1 VYVSF
6 DDGVNWKS
14 LRGTMPN
21 TPVHDLV
28 IKDNDLVIA
37 THGRAFY
44 VMDNITPLREM
55 TGEVESADTHLF
67 TPSTAYRGRG
77 LTLDYWLKS
86 APQGP
91 ITIEISDA
99 SGKVIRTFTGRAA
112 APGAEENAGG
122 GGGGR
127 GRGGE
132 GGFGGGAAAP
142 TVNVGMNRFN
152 WDLRTDPPSTVPNAV
167 YWGGRASGV
176 IVSTGTYNVKL
187 SAGDKSYTAKVDVKT
202 DPRLHVSQEDLDKQF
217 EFATRINS
225 RISAGHDA
233 INQIRSL
240 RTQIESLRQRL
251 PASAEYK
258 SVLDAADA
266 LNKKMTTVE
275 EEMIQTKSTSNEDAL
290 NFPIRV
296 VNQLVDLFGTVE
308 SADAAPTAQSYEVF
322 DVLNKQLTASLAKWD
337 DIQKTDLAD
346 LNAKMA
352 QANVP
357 GVSLPPAGRGGAGG
371 RGGRRG
377 GN

>member
-1 VYVSF
+1 
-6 DDGVNWKS
+6 
-14 LRGTMPN
+14 
-21 TPVHDLV
+21 
-28 IKDNDLVIA
+28 
-37 THGRAFY
+37 
-44 VMDNITPLREM
+44 
-55 TGEVESADTHLF
+55 
-67 TPSTAYRGRG
+67 
-77 LTLDYWLKS
+77 
-86 APQGP
+86 
-91 ITIEISDA
+91 
-99 SGKVIRTFTGRAA
+99 
-112 APGAEENAGG
+112 
-122 GGGGR
+122 
-127 GRGGE
+127 
-132 GGFGGGAAAP
+132 
-142 TVNVGMNRFN
+142 
-152 WDLRTDPPSTVPNAV
+152 V

-176 IVSTGTYNVKL
+176 AVSTGAYNVKL
-187 SAGDKSYTAKVDVKT
+187 TAGDKSFTAKVDVKT
-202 DPRLHVSQEDLDKQF
+202 DPRFHVSQEDLDKQF

-240 RTQIESLRQRL
+240 RTQIDSLRQRL
-251 PASAEYK
+251 PSAEYK
-258 SVLDAADA
+258 PVLDAADA

-322 DVLNKQLTASLAKWD
+322 DVLNAKLTASLAKWD

>member
-1 VYVSF
+1 
-6 DDGVNWKS
+6 
-14 LRGTMPN
+14 
-21 TPVHDLV
+21 
-28 IKDNDLVIA
+28 
-37 THGRAFY
+37 
-44 VMDNITPLREM
+44 
-55 TGEVESADTHLF
+55 
-67 TPSTAYRGRG
+67 

-91 ITIEISDA
+91 VTIEISDA
-99 SGKVIRTFTGRAA
+99 SGKVIRTFTGRVA

-122 GGGGR
+122 GGGR
-127 GRGGE
+127 GRGGQ
-132 GGFGGGAAAP
+132 GGFGGAAAP
-142 TVNVGMNRFN
+142 TVNAGMNRFT

-176 IVSTGTYNVKL
+176 AVTTGTYNVKL
-187 SAGDKSYTAKVDVKT
+187 TAGDKSYTAKVEVKT
-202 DPRLHVSQEDLDKQF
+202 DPRFHVSQEDLDKQF
-217 EFATRINS
+217 EFATRINT

-240 RTQIESLRQRL
+240 RGQLDSLRQRL
-251 PASAEYK
+251 PSAEYK
-258 SVLDAADA
+258 PVLDAADA

-322 DVLNKQLTASLAKWD
+322 DVLNAKLTASLAKWD